1 MRGIARLIVVALALV
16 FASGIVAARSL
27 TDAERSGLAD
37 TVATF
42 DASMHG
48 ADYAAVSK
56 TIPPKVLAYI
66 AGKGG
71 IDVDKLR
78 EIMIEQ
84 MTKALAEVKL
94 EAFSMDL
101 ANADYRELPTGE
113 PYVLIPTETIMDAG
127 DKGRFKA
134 KAQTLALIDEGKWYL
149 LRVNEDKQVEI
160 MRQVYPQFVG
170 VEFDSGSVEA
180 LK

>member
-1 MRGIARLIVVALALV
+1 MALALA
-16 FASGIVAARSL
+16 FASGIVAARPL
-27 TDAERSGLAD
+27 TDSERSGLAD

-42 DASMHG
+42 DAAMRG

-56 TIPPKVLAYI
+56 TIPPKVLGFI
-66 AGKGG
+66 ANKGG
-71 IDVDKLR
+71 MDVEKLR
-78 EIMIEQ
+78 EVVIEQ
-84 MTKALAEVKL
+84 MTKALAEVKI

-101 ANADYRELPTGE
+101 ANAEYRELQTGE
-113 PYVLIPTETIMDAG
+113 PYVLIPTETIINAG

-149 LRVNEDKQVEI
+149 LRVNEDKQVTI

>member
-1 MRGIARLIVVALALV
+1 MRGIARLIVVTLALV
-16 FASGIVAARSL
+16 LTSGIVAARPL
-27 TDAERSGLAD
+27 TDGERSSLAD

-42 DASMHG
+42 DAAMRG

-56 TIPPKVLAYI
+56 TIPPKVLGFI
-66 AGKGG
+66 ANKGG
-71 IDVDKLR
+71 MDVAKLR
-78 EIMIEQ
+78 EIVIDQ
-84 MTKALAEVKL
+84 MTKALAEVKI

-101 ANADYRELPTGE
+101 AKAEYRELPTGE
-113 PYVLIPTETIMDAG
+113 PYVLIPTETIMDTG
-127 DKGRFKA
+127 DKGKFKA
-134 KAQTLALIDEGKWYL
+134 TSQTLAFIDEGAWYRV
-149 LRVNEDKQVEI
+149 RVNEQQQGDI

>member
-16 FASGIVAARSL
+16 FMSGIVAARPL
-27 TDAERSGLAD
+27 TDTERSSLAD

-42 DASMHG
+42 DAAMHG

-66 AGKGG
+66 ASEGG
-71 IDVDKLR
+71 IDVEKLR

-84 MTKALAEVKL
+84 MTKALAEVKI
-94 EAFSMDL
+94 EAFSMDM
-101 ANADYRELPTGE
+101 ANAEYRELQTGE
-113 PYVLIPTETIMDAG
+113 PYALIPTETVMNTG
-127 DKGRFKA
+127 ETGRFKA
-134 KAQTLALIDEGKWYL
+134 KAQTLAFIDDGKWYL
-149 LRVNEDKQVEI
+149 LRVNEEEQVTI
-160 MRQVYPQFVG
+160 LRQVYPQFVG
-170 VEFDSGSVEA
+170 VEFDGGSVEA

>member
-1 MRGIARLIVVALALV
+1 MRGIARLIVMALALV
-16 FASGIVAARSL
+16 LTSGIVAARPL
-27 TDAERSGLAD
+27 TDSERSSLAD
-37 TVATF
+37 TIATF
-42 DASMHG
+42 DAAMRG
-48 ADYAAVSK
+48 ADYAAVSR

-66 AGKGG
+66 AKSGG
-71 IDVDKLR
+71 LDVEKLR
-78 EIMIEQ
+78 EVMIEQ
-84 MTKALAEVKL
+84 MTKALAEIKI

-101 ANADYRELPTGE
+101 ANADYRELSTGE

-134 KAQTLALIDEGKWYL
+134 KAQTLALIDDGKWYL
-149 LRVNEDKQVEI
+149 LRVNEEKQVTI

-170 VEFDSGSVEA
+170 VEFDGGSVEA